1 MPTLLR
7 REYTHAPPPPVA
19 VDLARVMLVG
29 CGAWLVALVVTVLL
43 AATGTTGWEPAQ
55 VCVAGLVLGLVG
67 VPLARRKQ
75 ADASAPRRPTP

>member
-1 MPTLLR
+1 MPSLLR

-19 VDLARVMLVG
+19 VDLVRVMLVG
-29 CGAWLVALVVTVLL
+29 CGAWLVGLVVTVLL

-55 VCVAGLVLGLVG
+55 VCAAGLLLGLVG

-75 ADASAPRRPTP
+75 ADAPPAGDPAP